1 MTRVRGGR
9 PLLGLSAALAC
20 SATLIPLVYLMIRAG
35 ERGPA
40 YAVGVV
46 RSGRMLTLLG
56 NTVLLVVLVTAAS
69 VIVGVGLA
77 WLVVRTDLPGAPVVG
92 ALLCV
97 PLATPSYVL
106 GYLWVADF
114 PQLMGLTGS
123 VVVLTISCYPYVF
136 LPASAALRRV
146 DPGLEEVARTLGRG
160 TTRAVFGVTFRQI
173 RPAIAAGGLLVAL
186 YTLSD
191 FGAVAML
198 RYEAFTVGI
207 YHSYRAS
214 FDRVPA
220 AIQACVLI
228 ALALVVMLA
237 ERRARR
243 GEIARVGS
251 GVDAVP
257 TRLPLGRLM
266 APAWVAVVVVLAGGV
281 FGPLVGLVRWVRA
294 AASVEIEW
302 QPVFS
307 AALTTAGVAAAAA
320 LATLVLALPI
330 GILAARSDGIVA
342 RASETIAQ
350 VGFALPGITVGLAVV
365 FVGIRLVPGLYQQ
378 TPMLVF
384 AYVVLFLPLAVGVVR
399 SSVSA
404 IPLSLEDVSGS
415 LGSGRVRTFT
425 RVIMPLAMPG
435 ILAGASLVFL
445 SVAKE
450 LPATL
455 LLRPTGAET
464 LASAMWTHTE
474 VAAYS
479 QAAPYAAMLVV
490 VAVIPAFVLGR
501 SFGWGSGAARTP
513 APVSDGAGRP
523 GPTPGGTTPS
533 RQEKRSG
540 T

>member
-1 MTRVRGGR
+1 V
-9 PLLGLSAALAC
+9 LAC
-20 SATLIPLVYLMIRAG
+20 AATLIPLVYLVIRAG

-40 YAVGVV
+40 SAAEVLG
-46 RSGRMLTLLG
+46 SGRTLTLLG
-56 NTVLLVVLVTAAS
+56 NTVVLVVLVTTAS
-69 VIVGVGLA
+69 VIVGVGMA
-77 WLVVRTDLPGAPVVG
+77 WLVVRTDLPGAPVIG

-114 PQLMGLTGS
+114 PEVLGLPGA
-123 VVVLTISCYPYVF
+123 VAVLTISCYPYVF

-146 DPGLEEVARTLGRG
+146 DPGLEEVARTLGHG

-173 RPAIAAGGLLVAL
+173 RPAVAAGGLLVAL

-198 RYEAFTVGI
+198 RYEAFTLGI
-207 YHSYRAS
+207 YHSYRAA

-220 AIQACVLI
+220 AVLACVLI
-228 ALALVVMLA
+228 ALALVVMVG

-243 GEIARVGS
+243 GEVARVGA
-251 GVDAVP
+251 GVDSAP
-257 TRLPLGRLM
+257 TRLPLGRLKGL
-266 APAWVAVVVVLAGGV
+266 ALVVVAVILAGGV
-281 FGPLVGLVRWVRA
+281 FGPLVGLARWVRA
-294 AASVEIEW
+294 AASVDVSW
-302 QPVFS
+302 APVFQ
-307 AALTTAGVAAAAA
+307 AAGTTAGVSAVAA
-320 LATLVLALPI
+320 LATIVLALPI
-330 GILAARSDGIVA
+330 GILAARSDGLVA
-342 RASETIAQ
+342 RATETVAQ

-404 IPLSLEDVSGS
+404 IPVSLEDVSAG
-415 LGSGRVRTFT
+415 LGSGRLRTFA
-425 RVIMPLAMPG
+425 RVVAPLAMPG

-455 LLRPTGAET
+455 LLRPTGTET
-464 LASAMWTHTE
+464 LATAMWSHTE

-490 VAVIPAFVLGR
+490 VAAIPAFVLSR
-501 SFGWGSGAARTP
+501 SFGWGAGGRRDPGTATAAP
-513 APVSDGAGRP
+513 GRANE
-523 GPTPGGTTPS
+523 T
-533 RQEKRSG
+533 KRSA

>member
-1 MTRVRGGR
+1 MTRLRGGR
-9 PLLGLSAALAC
+9 PLLGLAAALAC
-20 SATLIPLVYLMIRAG
+20 SATLIPLVYLLIRAG

-40 YAVGVV
+40 YAADVLW
-46 RSGRMLTLLG
+46 SGRTLTLLG
-56 NTVLLVVLVTAAS
+56 NTVLLILLVTTAS
-69 VIVGVGLA
+69 VLVGVGLA
-77 WLVVRTDLPGAPVVG
+77 WLVVRTDLPGAPVIG

-114 PQLMGLTGS
+114 PGILGLPGS

-160 TTRAVFGVTFRQI
+160 TVRAVTGVTFRQI
-173 RPAIAAGGLLVAL
+173 RPAVAAGGLLVAL

-198 RYEAFTVGI
+198 RYEAFTLGI

-220 AIQACVLI
+220 AVLACVLI
-228 ALALVVMLA
+228 ALALVVMLG

-243 GEIARVGS
+243 GEVARVGA
-251 GVDAVP
+251 GVDAAP
-257 TRLPLGRLM
+257 TRLPLGR
-266 APAWVAVVVVLAGGV
+266 WAVVAWTVVTLVLAGGV
-281 FGPLVGLVRWVRA
+281 VGPLVGLVRWVRTA
-294 AASVEIEW
+294 AAVELEW
-302 QPVFS
+302 EPVLS
-307 AALTTAGVAAAAA
+307 AAFTTAGVSAAAA
-320 LATLVLALPI
+320 LATIVLALPI
-330 GILAARSDGIVA
+330 GILAARSDGVVA
-342 RASETIAQ
+342 RATESIAQ

-365 FVGIRLVPGLYQQ
+365 FVGIRLFPGLYQQ

-399 SSVSA
+399 SSVNA
-404 IPLSLEDVSGS
+404 IPVPLEDVAGS
-415 LGSGRVRTFT
+415 LGSGRVRTFV
-425 RVIMPLAMPG
+425 RVIAPLAMPG

-455 LLRPTGAET
+455 MLRPTGTET
-464 LASAMWTHTE
+464 LASAMWAHTE

-501 SFGWGSGAARTP
+501 SFGWGSGARRAP
-513 APVSDGAGRP
+513 SAPVRP
-523 GPTPGGTTPS
+523 
-533 RQEKRSG
+533 EKADAATSHETERSG

>member
-1 MTRVRGGR
+1 MARLRGGR
-9 PLLGLSAALAC
+9 PLLGLAAALAC
-20 SATLIPLVYLMIRAG
+20 SATLIPLVYLVVRAG
-35 ERGPA
+35 ERGSG
-40 YAVGVV
+40 YALGVI
-46 RSGRMLTLLG
+46 RSGRMMDLLG

-69 VIVGVGLA
+69 VVVGVGLA

-114 PQLMGLTGS
+114 PGVLGLPGA
-123 VVVLTISCYPYVF
+123 VIVMTISCYPYVF
-136 LPASAALRRV
+136 LPASAALRSV
-146 DPGLEEVARTLGRG
+146 DPGLEEVARTLGRS

-173 RPAIAAGGLLVAL
+173 RPAVAAGGLLVAL

-207 YHSYRAS
+207 YHSYRAA

-220 AIQACVLI
+220 AVQACVLI
-228 ALALVVMLA
+228 LLALVVMVG

-243 GEIARVGS
+243 GEVARVGA
-251 GVDAVP
+251 GVDSVP
-257 TRLPLGRLM
+257 TRLPLGRLA
-266 APAWVAVVVVLAGGV
+266 APAWIVLAVVLAGGV
-281 FGPLVGLVRWVRA
+281 VGPLVGLVRWVLA
-294 AASVEIEW
+294 AAMVDVAW
-302 QPVFS
+302 GPVLT
-307 AALTTAGVAAAAA
+307 AALTTAGVSAAAAA
-320 LATLVLALPI
+320 VTLVLALPI
-330 GILAARSDGIVA
+330 GILAARSRGVLA
-342 RASETIAQ
+342 RATEAIAQ

-365 FVGIRLVPGLYQQ
+365 FVGIRLVPGLYQK
-378 TPMLVF
+378 TPMLIF

-399 SSVSA
+399 SSIGA
-404 IPLSLEDVSGS
+404 IPVGLEDVSAS
-415 LGSGRVRTFT
+415 LGSGRFRTFG
-425 RVIMPLAMPG
+425 RVVAPLAMPG

-455 LLRPTGAET
+455 LLRPTGTET
-464 LASAMWTHTE
+464 LASAMWSHTE

-490 VAVIPAFVLGR
+490 VAVIPAFVLSR
-501 SFGWGSGAARTP
+501 SLGWGSGAPRSRAARVDPVTLVDPAATAASPART
-513 APVSDGAGRP
+513 D
-523 GPTPGGTTPS
+523 
-533 RQEKRSG
+533 RSG
-540 T
+540 L